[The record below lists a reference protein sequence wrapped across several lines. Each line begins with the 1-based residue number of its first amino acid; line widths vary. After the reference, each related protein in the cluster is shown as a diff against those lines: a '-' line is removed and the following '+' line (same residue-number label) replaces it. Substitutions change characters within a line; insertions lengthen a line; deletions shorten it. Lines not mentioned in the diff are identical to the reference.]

1 MLDWCDYCASLALSM
16 SGQSKCG
23 SECYNQRSGRLIV
36 LVNRF
41 DHDPRWSE
49 TGDRYIV
56 KLFRDLVF
64 HSVDEAGRPVV
75 DLSHILTNL
84 NKLDVGSEEKIMLTS
99 RDEQSCLIV
108 SYREVGCHI

>member
-1 MLDWCDYCASLALSM
+1 M
-16 SGQSKCG
+16 SGG
-23 SECYNQRSGRLIV
+23 DRTEELPHHYTIADLIFTS
-36 LVNRF
+36 RF

-75 DLSHILTNL
+75 DLTHILTNL

-99 RDEQSCLIV
+99 RDEQSCLVV
-108 SYREVGCHI
+108 SYREVSVR

>member
-1 MLDWCDYCASLALSM
+1 VSIFKGDEAVKGSSSLTYTLLSPRL
-16 SGQSKCG
+16 SG
-23 SECYNQRSGRLIV
+23 
-36 LVNRF
+36 RF

-64 HSVDEAGRPVV
+64 HSVGEAGRPVV
-75 DLSHILTNL
+75 DLTHILTNL

-99 RDEQSCLIV
+99 RDEQSCLVV
-108 SYREVGCHI
+108 SYREVSGSVI

>member
-1 MLDWCDYCASLALSM
+1 MLTDFLCLL
-16 SGQSKCG
+16 
-23 SECYNQRSGRLIV
+23 
-36 LVNRF
+36 RF

-75 DLSHILTNL
+75 DLTHILTNL
-84 NKLDVGSEEKIMLTS
+84 NKLDVGSEERIMLTS
-99 RDEQSCLIV
+99 RDEQSCLVV
-108 SYREVGCHI
+108 SYREVSADGEGSRVRCS